1 MALPT
6 GFEPVIF
13 TVKGCYPGPLDEG
26 SEGAI
31 VVKKTVKKTV
41 KKVKKSTAKTWKRKT
56 PKKLP
61 LTQREL
67 SVAARLDELG
77 LTHEAAAQMLEITS
91 EIDRQFGAGPKLQ
104 LARRI
109 TAARIAFEDGILNSH
124 GIKDSVAAA
133 RKAGGV

>member
-26 SEGAI
+26 SEGTI
-31 VVKKTVKKTV
+31 VVKKTV

-77 LTHEAAAQMLEITS
+77 LTDEAAARMLEITS

-109 TAARIAFEDGILNSH
+109 TAARIAFEDGILNFNS
-124 GIKDSVAAA
+124 IKDSVAAA

>member
-1 MALPT
+1 M
-6 GFEPVIF
+6 VIKKAKKA
-13 TVKGCYPGPLDEG
+13 KGATAKKWKPK
-26 SEGAI
+26 S
-31 VVKKTVKKTV
+31 VKK
-41 KKVKKSTAKTWKRKT
+41 R
-56 PKKLP
+56 P

-104 LARRI
+104 LVRRI
-109 TAARIAFEDGILNSH
+109 TAARIAFEDGILNSN

-133 RKAGGV
+133 RKAGGL

>member
-31 VVKKTVKKTV
+31 VVKKTV

-133 RKAGGV
+133 RKAADL